1 MSNDSMNLE
10 FGLETFGDRS
20 KDAAGEYVSY
30 PQVIRD
36 VVEEGKLADRV
47 GVDFFGIGEHHRDD
61 FAVSA
66 PDVVLTAIAVAAAAA
81 AATGT
86 AELAGTGERRP
97 SISRRTSRVSR
108 SIFNAS
114 S

>member
-1 MSNDSMNLE
+1 MSIDSMNLE

-36 VVEEGKLADRV
+36 VVVPSALPETFSQLA
-47 GVDFFGIGEHHRDD
+47 EH
-61 FAVSA
+61 
-66 PDVVLTAIAVAAAAA
+66 
-81 AATGT
+81 
-86 AELAGTGERRP
+86 
-97 SISRRTSRVSR
+97 
-108 SIFNAS
+108 S